1 MRMST
6 NMVLARITASPTRY
20 CDMASHSKPERAK
33 LRKIIDRLLADGLI
47 KQVYIDRFPYYVPG
61 DWAPTDAE
69 LLADIEGRC
78 RPTVDGCLL
87 WSEYVDEV
95 VGPIYKG
102 SMSRLK
108 KSVRRIVWEM
118 RGGGALTFRDVV
130 KPECGNAACIA
141 FAHLRKT
148 TRAEP
153 LAGRPKTPGHAMR
166 IALAAQAGAKKL
178 DWDKVHAI
186 RASTESTAVLAL
198 RYGVSKQTIT
208 AIRRGDIW
216 KERETGM
223 FSGLIAGRR
232 AA

>member
-1 MRMST
+1 MKFSPKSILKM
-6 NMVLARITASPTRY
+6 ITAGPVRY
-20 CDMASHSKPERAK
+20 KAIVPAWDKPKRAK
-33 LRKIIDRLLADGLI
+33 LRKIFDDLLADGAI
-47 KQVYIDRFPYYVPG
+47 KQVYIDRFPYYVLG
-61 DWAPTDAE
+61 DWAPTDGE

-95 VGPIYKG
+95 VGPIHNG
-102 SMSRLK
+102 SMSRPK

-118 RGGGALTFRDVV
+118 HSGGTLNFRDVI

-153 LAGRPKTPGHAMR
+153 LAGRPKAPGHAMR
-166 IALAAQAGAKKL
+166 IALAAQAGAKKM

-186 RASTESTAVLAL
+186 RASTEKAAVLAM
-198 RYGVSKQTIT
+198 RYDVSKQNIT

-216 KERETGM
+216 KERDTGL
-223 FSGLIAGRR
+223 FSGLINERR
-232 AA
+232 A

>member
-1 MRMST
+1 MRMSAK
-6 NMVLARITASPTRY
+6 VALARITAAPTRY
-20 CDMASHSKPERAK
+20 ADMASSGKPERAK
-33 LRKIIDRLLADGLI
+33 LRKIIDALLAEGAI
-47 KQVYIDRFPYYVPG
+47 KQVYINRFPYYVHAA
-61 DWAPTDAE
+61 WAPTDAE

-87 WSEYVDEV
+87 WSEYVDEA
-95 VGPIYKG
+95 VGPIWRG
-102 SMSRLK
+102 SVEHGPR
-108 KSVRRIVWEM
+108 SVRRTVWEM

-141 FAHLRKT
+141 FNHLRKT

-166 IALAAQAGAKKL
+166 IAMAAQAGAKKL

-208 AIRRGDIW
+208 AIRRGSIW
-216 KERETGM
+216 KEREAGM
-223 FSGLIAGRR
+223 FSSLIAGRR